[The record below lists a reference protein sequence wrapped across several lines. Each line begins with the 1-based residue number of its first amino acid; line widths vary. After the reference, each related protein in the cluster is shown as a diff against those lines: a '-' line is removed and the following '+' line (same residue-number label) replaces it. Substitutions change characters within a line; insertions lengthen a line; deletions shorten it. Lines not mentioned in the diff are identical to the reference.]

1 MVSKPTDPAG
11 QSPIAVLKF
20 AAAMASRSLHLPG
33 SGVSSL
39 LVTVIVAAGAG
50 MAVKPVRA
58 LKIKI
63 TTKTEVSLRVMSNL
77 LPRS

>member
-1 MVSKPTDPAG
+1 
-11 QSPIAVLKF
+11 
-20 AAAMASRSLHLPG
+20 
-33 SGVSSL
+33 L

-77 LPRS
+77 LPLS